1 MRMTCPLGQTGYTKA
16 MKRGLALL
24 LLILSIVFL
33 GASISCFIDAAQGRD
48 VSNSIGGG
56 FVLLAFAL
64 GSGIGALRGLGSLGA
79 KPGLSQDEKEHLVL
93 ATASSSGGKL
103 TVAELALE
111 SGLPVDEAQESL
123 DGLAAR
129 GVAEIEVTPEGATL
143 YSFHG
148 LGDGSD
154 KAESVPVSKA

>member
-111 SGLPVDEAQESL
+111 SGLPVDEAQDQHGQADQQRGAQQKPAANPPAEQP
-123 DGLAAR
+123 LAEAQQR
-129 GVAEIEVTPEGATL
+129 GFVEV
-143 YSFHG
+143 
-148 LGDGSD
+148 
-154 KAESVPVSKA
+154 